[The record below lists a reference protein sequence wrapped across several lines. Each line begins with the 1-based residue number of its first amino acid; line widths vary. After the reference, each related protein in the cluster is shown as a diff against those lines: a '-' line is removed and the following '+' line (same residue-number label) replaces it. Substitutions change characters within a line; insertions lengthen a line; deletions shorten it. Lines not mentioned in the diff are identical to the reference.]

1 MEGVGLVMMLVIGA
15 LAGWIAER
23 LTRSDHGLL
32 ANMVIGIAGAFL
44 GGFLAG
50 LVGVPVRGFWGVLV
64 AAVFGAT
71 VLIVVFR
78 AATGRRAR
86 S

>member
-1 MEGVGLVMMLVIGA
+1 MQGVGLVMMLVIGA
-15 LAGWIAER
+15 LAGWIAEK

-32 ANMVIGIAGAFL
+32 TNMVIGIAGAFI
-44 GGFLAG
+44 GGFLAD
-50 LVGVPVRGFWGVLV
+50 LAGVPVHGFWGALV

-71 VLIVVFR
+71 VLIVVFPML
-78 AATGRRAR
+78 TGRRAR